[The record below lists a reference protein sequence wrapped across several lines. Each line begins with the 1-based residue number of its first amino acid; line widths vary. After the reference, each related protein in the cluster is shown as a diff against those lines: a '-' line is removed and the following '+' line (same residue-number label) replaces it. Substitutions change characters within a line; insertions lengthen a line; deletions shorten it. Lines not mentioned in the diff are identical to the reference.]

1 MNGGRFGKN
10 SIPCNKG
17 VSIRDLRYDNY
28 RKYAMSEGKCIC
40 KSKSECNN
48 TGIRLFII
56 FIILVAFLRLFIPHT
71 SLFFRYIKPLP
82 FSLHLSEQDLVLKKG
97 EMHSLYIKGLN
108 KRVKYSS
115 TDFRIAGV
123 NLTGRVFAYQPGT
136 AFIIAKVDNKELKC
150 RVRVIDINKDKL
162 NMSIG
167 NSYKLKVLGPAKF
180 VRWKSSDEKVAT
192 VSSFGK
198 VKAKGKG
205 KTLITA
211 TWKGKK
217 LECDIL
223 VK

>member
-1 MNGGRFGKN
+1 MG
-10 SIPCNKG
+10 
-17 VSIRDLRYDNY
+17 
-28 RKYAMSEGKCIC
+28 EGKCEC
-40 KSKSECNN
+40 KSKGKYNGKCNN
-48 TGIRLFII
+48 IRIKAVI
-56 FIILVAFLRLFIPHT
+56 VVIILVAFLRLFIPHT

-115 TDFRIAGV
+115 SNFRVAGV

-150 RVRVIDINKDKL
+150 RVRVIDLNKDKL

-192 VSSFGK
+192 VSSF
-198 VKAKGKG
+198 
-205 KTLITA
+205 
-211 TWKGKK
+211 
-217 LECDIL
+217 D
-223 VK
+223 

>member
-1 MNGGRFGKN
+1 MG
-10 SIPCNKG
+10 
-17 VSIRDLRYDNY
+17 
-28 RKYAMSEGKCIC
+28 EGKCGC
-40 KSKSECNN
+40 KSKGNYNGKCKGKCNN
-48 TGIRLFII
+48 AGIKVLIAL
-56 FIILVAFLRLFIPHT
+56 IILVAFLRLFIPHT

-115 TDFRIAGV
+115 SNFRVAGV

-136 AFIIAKVDNKELKC
+136 AFIIAEVDNKELKC
-150 RVRVIDINKDKL
+150 RVRVIDLNKDKL

-180 VRWKSSDEKVAT
+180 VRWKCSDEKVAT
-192 VSSFGK
+192 VSSFGR

-211 TWKGKK
+211 TWRGKK
-217 LECDIL
+217 LKCNII